1 MKVRCSCSVKIKNG
15 EEYMEYIVAKDGRI
29 RIKSRGR
36 MLLEDLYPGM
46 DGSEVHPIRV
56 TVTEQKILWELSEG
70 RASAYISLFLQSE
83 DKC

>member
-70 RASAYISLFLQSE
+70 SICL
-83 DKC
+83 

>member
-1 MKVRCSCSVKIKNG
+1 
-15 EEYMEYIVAKDGRI
+15 MEYIVAKDGRI

-70 RASAYISLFLQSE
+70 SICLEIEQREETGYVFGIA
-83 DKC
+83 